1 MRPLLLES
9 ILLSGR
15 VANDL
20 LGGRRGCLWVS
31 FLSLVFKKKK
41 TVITFKADRNR
52 GGEEVGVVSPIFGH
66 DNRQMKF

>member
-1 MRPLLLES
+1 MFMGVFFKS
-9 ILLSGR
+9 
-15 VANDL
+15 
-20 LGGRRGCLWVS
+20 
-31 FLSLVFKKKK
+31 SLKKK